1 MSLGK
6 LPYRHIHPA
15 DLTALREVSPMA
27 ERVYVHLAFGER
39 STPCCLVAC
48 DGEWLRYALR
58 ARRTSEVVDALGE
71 LEAAGWIVWDRDA
84 QQAWLPVQANRTWSG
99 SETTATGW
107 RNDLER
113 FKSSVAKS
121 QARAF
126 IDSAPIAPSKP
137 KAGPKDHSSSS
148 SSSSS
153 ISKKTAIAVPAPAYA
168 GDPRPVF
175 APQTPAVPPMPAAV
189 PTGWGFDPTFR
200 TETPVPIPIK
210 LTPEPL
216 PPEPLPDEPPEDFPE
231 VDWSSIPRT
240 IPDLLPPEDL
250 DVAPVPKL
258 TEAAKARLQAA
269 QAELRLTPPKP
280 ERKPPTPAQLDA
292 MFAKEQL
299 RIAVDL
305 WNEALGKTTCGPAD
319 FKALQKLAGT
329 LMGNL
334 SKFSHQYGDS
344 PAIMIGWA
352 AERSEYH
359 GGKGSRSWTFQ
370 QWFTAD
376 HLAAVYADY
385 RKDRGD
391 QRKIHYVPE
400 RNLRAWRLE
409 NEERAKCIAEGRIYG
424 ALFEPMPEVA

>member
-1 MSLGK
+1 
-6 LPYRHIHPA
+6 
-15 DLTALREVSPMA
+15 
-27 ERVYVHLAFGER
+27 
-39 STPCCLVAC
+39 
-48 DGEWLRYALR
+48 
-58 ARRTSEVVDALGE
+58 
-71 LEAAGWIVWDRDA
+71 
-84 QQAWLPVQANRTWSG
+84 
-99 SETTATGW
+99 
-107 RNDLER
+107 
-113 FKSSVAKS
+113 
-121 QARAF
+121 
-126 IDSAPIAPSKP
+126 
-137 KAGPKDHSSSS
+137 
-148 SSSSS
+148 
-153 ISKKTAIAVPAPAYA
+153 
-168 GDPRPVF
+168 
-175 APQTPAVPPMPAAV
+175 MPAAAT
-189 PTGWGFDPTFR
+189 TGWGFDPTFR

-216 PPEPLPDEPPEDFPE
+216 PPEPLPDEPPDDFPE

-240 IPDLLPPEDL
+240 IPDLLPPDEL

-299 RIAVDL
+299 KIAVDL

-334 SKFSHQYGDS
+334 SKFSHQHGDS

-424 ALFEPMPEVA
+424 AVFEPMPEVA